1 MWDFFFNLRI
11 RIFRRRK
18 LYNAKLKSQVQLHSI
33 KKKSKNGKEC
43 CEVGLQTIRV
53 QVQRGKLTLDKNN
66 RNFWCHITHPN
77 IENGIDTRKIWLFT
91 CWPRENNDYFP
102 TALINNSVSICFHVV
117 HLSVTYWCSFFM
129 DCHETA
135 GVELYQNCFLS

>member
-33 KKKSKNGKEC
+33 KKRVKTEKNAVRLAFKQYVSKCKGE
-43 CEVGLQTIRV
+43 
-53 QVQRGKLTLDKNN
+53 KLTLDKNN
-66 RNFWCHITHPN
+66 RNFSCHITHPN